1 MTFRLANLDDN
12 AALVDD
18 DGGLHPI
25 DVDALSALSDEAAL
39 HARSSD
45 LRSADASVGLEDAL
59 AAGRVGAPIPQP
71 RSVFAVGLNY
81 RTHAEESGMALPANP
96 LVFTKFPSCIVGP
109 NHEVELSAELADYEV
124 ELVVVIGR
132 GGRHI
137 SKAEAWS
144 HVAGLTVGQDI
155 SDRALQ
161 FAAQPPHFDLG
172 KSRDTYGP
180 TGPYI
185 VSLDS
190 FPNPSDLEIS
200 CMVNGEVRQHDRTK
214 NLIFDVPELISYLSS
229 VLTLST
235 GDLIFTGTPDGVG
248 AASQRFLA
256 PGDMITSTIEG
267 IGTIVN
273 HCSAG

>member
-1 MTFRLANLDDN
+1 MTFRLANLDGG
-12 AALVDD
+12 AALVDSND
-18 DGGLHPI
+18 GLHPLGI
-25 DVDALSALSDEAAL
+25 DALTALSDEDAL
-39 HARSSD
+39 HARTAD
-45 LRSADASVGLEDAL
+45 LRLSDASIGLDDAL
-59 AAGRVGAPIPQP
+59 AAGRLGPPVPAP
-71 RSVFAVGLNY
+71 RSVFAIGLNY

-109 NHEVELSAELADYEV
+109 NHEVELNAELADYEV

-132 GGRHI
+132 GGRNI
-137 SKAEAWS
+137 SKDDAWR
-144 HVAGLTVGQDI
+144 HVVGLTIGQDV

-180 TGPYI
+180 TGPYV

-190 FPNPSDLEIS
+190 VPNPDDLEIS
-200 CMVNGEVRQHDRTK
+200 CLVNGEIRQHDRTK
-214 NLIFDVPELISYLSS
+214 NLIFSVPELIAYLSS
-229 VLTLST
+229 ILTLAT

-256 PGDMITSTIEG
+256 PGDVITSTIEG

>member
-1 MTFRLANLDDN
+1 MTFRLANLDGL
-12 AALVDD
+12 AALVDPD
-18 DGGLHPI
+18 DGLHPLGI
-25 DVDALSALSDEAAL
+25 SALEAL
-39 HARSSD
+39 
-45 LRSADASVGLEDAL
+45 ADEDAL
-59 AAGRVGAPIPQP
+59 HSRSAGLDPTSPTISLEVAAESGRLGAPVPTP

-81 RTHAEESGMALPANP
+81 RTHAAESGMDLPKTP

-109 NHEVELSAELADYEV
+109 RHDVVLDAALGDYEV

-137 SKAEAWS
+137 PAHEAWGR
-144 HVAGLTVGQDI
+144 VAGLTVGQDI

-180 TGPYI
+180 TGPVV
-185 VSLDS
+185 VSIDS
-190 FPNPSDLEIS
+190 FADPDDLGLS
-200 CMVNGEVRQHDRTK
+200 CWVNGEQRQHDRTS
-214 NLIFDVPELISYLSS
+214 NLIFGVPHLIEYLSS
-229 VLTLST
+229 ILTLST

-256 PGDMITSTIEG
+256 PGDVITSEIEG

-273 HCSAG
+273 RCVER